1 MYRLSLKLNL
11 IIYTTNKKEKE
22 KKKNAYHVNSAVNE
36 PVQCTSK
43 TPKLTLNAA
52 PNLKCWSLF
61 LLQMVTLFQAQA
73 QPTMAATLFYRKW
86 FLCLGLYCFIIIGKK

>member
-1 MYRLSLKLNL
+1 
-11 IIYTTNKKEKE
+11 
-22 KKKNAYHVNSAVNE
+22 VNSAVNA

-52 PNLKCWSLF
+52 PNLKYWSLS

-73 QPTMAATLFYRKW
+73 QAQLNNNGSNTVLQKKVSMFRITLSLLLARNNKYQNFKNPTLELT
-86 FLCLGLYCFIIIGKK
+86 

>member
-1 MYRLSLKLNL
+1 
-11 IIYTTNKKEKE
+11 
-22 KKKNAYHVNSAVNE
+22 VNSAVNA

-52 PNLKCWSLF
+52 PILKYWSLS

-73 QPTMAATLFYRKW
+73 KLNQQWQQHYFTEKGFYV
-86 FLCLGLYCFIIIGKK
+86 